1 MNKRVHVIVSGR
13 VQGVNFRRYTQQTA
27 QGLGVSGWVRNRP
40 DGAVEGCF
48 EGEASA
54 VDALVAWC
62 KEGPS
67 YARVD
72 RLELQEEPFVGE
84 FTGFLIR
91 Y

>member
-1 MNKRVHVIVSGR
+1 MNKRVHDVVSGR

-72 RLELQEEPFVGE
+72 RLELQEEPFASE
-84 FTGFLIR
+84 FNEFQVR